1 MFSQECAVDTTLGGL
16 HKMINDHIG
25 SADSS
30 NELVIAIDGMLWL
43 TAAMNNP
50 SDDSLISSQFH
61 AQPPIPVTAAGN
73 YFTKRCTKL
82 QNNKFKL
89 VVIFESLY

>member
-1 MFSQECAVDTTLGGL
+1 MFSQECAVDTTLAGL

-50 SDDSLISSQFH
+50 SEHSLISS
-61 AQPPIPVTAAGN
+61 
-73 YFTKRCTKL
+73 
-82 QNNKFKL
+82 
-89 VVIFESLY
+89 